1 MASEVDQLVQ
11 SIANR
16 RRAARIRGVVAGAAY
31 GLACAI
37 VFAIAKSRD
46 ESTLGDMLVLL
57 AQSALVAST
66 WVGYVV
72 YARAASSREVLV
84 WLRKF
89 WPSRGRRM
97 RFASVL
103 GQASAGVTYPVTLQ
117 DDSFPTSYYAGGLRL
132 WVLTP
137 VLLFA
142 WGIGLLL
149 MGAFVLVAAG
159 SVSHMSDSAVFS
171 AAFFVLAV
179 LYTVG
184 FVRLIMKRLKHVGL
198 RTLKADSAVREITD
212 SLDKA
217 RQGRKYLGYGVE
229 VFKCPRKPDNLWQE
243 VVTTALKR
251 ASIVIIDVTKF
262 KDSPPIQWEL
272 GQALSLRDPRDI
284 ILAVEEGTLSPDRI
298 WNEICQPV
306 LQSLGLPLSRSW
318 LTDALFTY
326 PAAEAH
332 LLRRKQ
338 QYRQVTKALRKKIL
352 LRSAGRML
360 AGSKRVAHS
369 RQ

>member
-1 MASEVDQLVQ
+1 MMEVGMASEVDQLVR
-11 SIANR
+11 SIADR
-16 RRAARIRGVVAGAAY
+16 RRAARIRGVAAGVAY

-37 VFAIAKSRD
+37 AFAIVKSRA
-46 ESTLGDMLVLL
+46 ESTLGDILVLL
-57 AQSALVAST
+57 LQSALVASA

-72 YARAASSREVLV
+72 YARAASSGEVLV

-97 RFASVL
+97 RFASML

-117 DDSFPTSYYAGGLRL
+117 DDSFPTSYYRGGLRL

-142 WGIGLLL
+142 WVAGLLL
-149 MGAFVLVAAG
+149 ISLFAFVAIG
-159 SVSHMSDSAVFS
+159 SRIADSALL
-171 AAFFVLAV
+171 FVLIV

-184 FVRLIMKRLKHVGL
+184 FVSLVMNRLKHFGL
-198 RTLKADSAVREITD
+198 RALKADSAVREITD

-217 RQGRKYLGYGVE
+217 RRGRKYLGGGVE
-229 VFKCPRKPDNLWQE
+229 VFKCPRKPKDLWHE
-243 VVTTALKR
+243 VVITALKR
-251 ASIVIIDVTKF
+251 ASIVIIDVTNF
-262 KDSPPIQWEL
+262 KDSEPIQWEL

-284 ILAVEEGTLSPDRI
+284 ILAVEGGSISPDRI
-298 WNEICQPV
+298 WNEICQPL
-306 LQSLGLPLSRSW
+306 LQSLGLPLNRSW
-318 LTDALFTY
+318 LTDALFIY

-360 AGSKRVAHS
+360 AGSKRVARS
-369 RQ
+369 PQ

>member
-1 MASEVDQLVQ
+1 
-11 SIANR
+11 
-16 RRAARIRGVVAGAAY
+16 
-31 GLACAI
+31 
-37 VFAIAKSRD
+37 
-46 ESTLGDMLVLL
+46 MLVLL
-57 AQSALVAST
+57 AQSALVATT

-89 WPSRGRRM
+89 WPNRGRRM
-97 RFASVL
+97 RFARML
-103 GQASAGVTYPVTLQ
+103 GQASAGVTYPVTLK
-117 DDSFPTSYYAGGLRL
+117 DDSFPTSYDKGGLRL
-132 WVLTP
+132 WIFTPILT
-137 VLLFA
+137 FA
-142 WGIGLLL
+142 WIAGVFLMAGL
-149 MGAFVLVAAG
+149 AFVALGAG
-159 SVSHMSDSAVFS
+159 RVNSATFS
-171 AAFFVLAV
+171 AAFVLLVV

-184 FVRLIMKRLKHVGL
+184 FVWLIMNRLKHFGL
-198 RTLKADSAVREITD
+198 QTLKADSAVREITD

-217 RQGRKYLGYGVE
+217 MQGRKYLGFGVE
-229 VFKCPRKPDNLWQE
+229 VFKCPHKPDNLWRE

-284 ILAVEEGTLSPDRI
+284 ILAVEEGSISPDRI
-298 WNEICQPV
+298 WNEICQPL
-306 LQSLGLPLSRSW
+306 LQRLGLPLDRSW

-332 LLRRKQ
+332 LLRRRQ
-338 QYRQVTKALRKKIL
+338 QYRQVTKALREKIL

-360 AGSKRVAHS
+360 AGSKRVARS
-369 RQ
+369 PQ